1 MHLLIRIAA
10 TAAALAVATAILPGI
25 QLRTASLPA
34 QVGTLV
40 AVALIFGVVNGVL
53 KPIVKTVGCMFY
65 VLTLGLLALIVNGLL
80 LWLTSAVAGA
90 LTLPFHITGFF
101 AAFWGAIIVGFVSWL
116 LGILVHER
124 EHD

>member
-10 TAAALAVATAILPGI
+10 TAAALAVATAVVPGI
-25 QLRTASLPA
+25 VLRTASVPA

-40 AVALIFGVVNGVL
+40 AVALIFGVVNAVL

-101 AAFWGAIIVGFVSWL
+101 AAFWGAIIVGLVSWL

>member
-10 TAAALAVATAILPGI
+10 TAAALAVATAVVPGI
-25 QLRTASLPA
+25 VLRTASVPA

-40 AVALIFGVVNGVL
+40 AVALIFGVVNAVL

-65 VLTLGLLALIVNGLL
+65 VLTLGLLALVVNGLL

-101 AAFWGAIIVGFVSWL
+101 AAFWGAIIVGLVSWL